1 MSMLQSHLIAAL
13 AEVMEIPLTQV
24 SLNKS
29 FTEQGL
35 DSLTA
40 LRLARKIH
48 DRAAI
53 EIELEWLLDYPTIL
67 ELERFLGEQAPSV
80 PEAAPGQG
88 DDAGVSSA
96 AA

>member
-13 AEVMEIPLTQV
+13 ADVMEVPPAQV
-24 SLNKS
+24 SSTTS
-29 FTEQGL
+29 FAEQGL

-40 LRLARKIH
+40 LRLARKIQ
-48 DRAAI
+48 DRTAI

-67 ELERFLGEQAPSV
+67 ELERFLGEKVPAARGQA
-80 PEAAPGQG
+80 G
-88 DDAGVSSA
+88 DANVSNA

>member
-13 AEVMEIPLTQV
+13 ADVMEMPATQV
-24 SLNKS
+24 SPSKS

-48 DRAAI
+48 DRTAI

-80 PEAAPGQG
+80 PAAALEHAA
-88 DDAGVSSA
+88 DANLSSA
-96 AA
+96 VE

>member
-1 MSMLQSHLIAAL
+1 MSILQSHLAAAL
-13 AEVMEIPLTQV
+13 AEVIEIPVTQV
-24 SLNKS
+24 SLSKS

-67 ELERFLGEQAPSV
+67 ELESFLGEQAPSV
-80 PEAAPGQG
+80 PAASVGQG
-88 DDAGVSSA
+88 GDVDLSGAVA
-96 AA
+96 